1 MKKNPQSWFDVV
13 KEKIQSGA
21 DRLNISMDS
30 ITESAIAFGVGF
42 AAGYL
47 TKKFGRSLL
56 FLTIILVALLVVLH
70 YVSIITIDW
79 PRIKTMV
86 GLSPDQDFQEA
97 VHAFLNFNHLFRFDM
112 IFELRFNIDFNTYV
126 KTIFTN
132 MTHH

>member
-1 MKKNPQSWFDVV
+1 MKKNPQSWFEVV
-13 KEKIQSGA
+13 KEKIQAGA

-30 ITESAIAFGVGF
+30 ITESAIAFGAGF

-56 FLTIILVALLVVLH
+56 FLTVLLFAVLVVLH

-79 PRIKTMV
+79 PRIKTMI

-97 VHAFLNFNHLFRFDM
+97 LNNGISWAKAHVLAVGVGGVAFFLGF
-112 IFELRFNIDFNTYV
+112 IIG
-126 KTIFTN
+126 
-132 MTHH
+132 